1 MLQAWRRVRKDGAVG
16 VDNETAEEFAEN
28 LDERLEDLLNRAKS
42 GRYQAPPVRRSYVP
56 KGTGPEQRPIGIP
69 TVEDKVLQRAVVM
82 VLEPIYE
89 QDFLDCSYGFR
100 PGRSPHGALEALWKA
115 IQSMGECWILD
126 VDVQKY
132 FDRIDH
138 GQLRE
143 FLARRVRDGVIRR
156 LIDKW
161 LKAGVWESGRR
172 WVPGEGTPQGGV
184 VSPLLSN
191 IYLHEVMDVWF
202 DREVRPRLQ
211 GRAAMFRFADD
222 FVLVFKLRQDAE
234 RVLEV
239 IPKRLQRF
247 GLQMHPE
254 KTRLIHFR
262 RPKEKR
268 QGDES
273 RQPKTFQFLG
283 FTHYWGRS
291 RKGRWVVKRRTA
303 GDRLRRSLLR
313 IAQWCRKYRHRPVR
327 EQHRQ
332 LAVKLIGHY
341 AYYGITGN
349 AASLGT
355 YRYQVARIWRKW
367 LDRRSRPGAMTWK
380 RFNQLL
386 EHYPLPAVRIYHS
399 VYAAKL

>member
-1 MLQAWRRVRKDGAVG
+1 
-16 VDNETAEEFAEN
+16 
-28 LDERLEDLLNRAKS
+28 
-42 GRYQAPPVRRSYVP
+42 
-56 KGTGPEQRPIGIP
+56 
-69 TVEDKVLQRAVVM
+69 
-82 VLEPIYE
+82 
-89 QDFLDCSYGFR
+89 
-100 PGRSPHGALEALWKA
+100 
-115 IQSMGECWILD
+115 
-126 VDVQKY
+126 
-132 FDRIDH
+132 
-138 GQLRE
+138 
-143 FLARRVRDGVIRR
+143 
-156 LIDKW
+156 
-161 LKAGVWESGRR
+161 
-172 WVPGEGTPQGGV
+172 
-184 VSPLLSN
+184 
-191 IYLHEVMDVWF
+191 
-202 DREVRPRLQ
+202 
-211 GRAAMFRFADD
+211 MFRFADD

-349 AASLGT
+349 AASLGDVSLPGGS
-355 YRYQVARIWRKW
+355 YLAQVVGPAFPSGRH
-367 LDRRSRPGAMTWK
+367 DVEAV
-380 RFNQLL
+380 Q
-386 EHYPLPAVRIYHS
+386 PAVGALPIAGSPDLSLCVCSETVTLRNRMRETCSSGS
-399 VYAAKL
+399 VGELVG

>member
-1 MLQAWRRVRKDGAVG
+1 MY
-16 VDNETAEEFAEN
+16 
-28 LDERLEDLLNRAKS
+28 KS
-42 GRYQAPPVRRSYVP
+42 TSIES
-56 KGTGPEQRPIGIP
+56 T
-69 TVEDKVLQRAVVM
+69 TD
-82 VLEPIYE
+82 
-89 QDFLDCSYGFR
+89 SYG
-100 PGRSPHGALEALWKA
+100 
-115 IQSMGECWILD
+115 
-126 VDVQKY
+126 
-132 FDRIDH
+132 
-138 GQLRE
+138 E

-313 IAQWCRKYRHRPVR
+313 IAQWSEIPAPACSRAAPAAGGQVDWSLCLLWHYRQRSQSGDVSLPGGSY
-327 EQHRQ
+327 
-332 LAVKLIGHY
+332 LA
-341 AYYGITGN
+341 
-349 AASLGT
+349 
-355 YRYQVARIWRKW
+355 QVVGPAFPSGRH
-367 LDRRSRPGAMTWK
+367 DVEAV
-380 RFNQLL
+380 Q
-386 EHYPLPAVRIYHS
+386 PAVGALPIAGSPDLSLCVCSETVTLRNRMRETCSSGS
-399 VYAAKL
+399 VGELVG